1 MSEQLGGE
9 STAQDEQAEVIARPS
24 VSAGHFWINLHRT
37 GSDLLGGS
45 FTKHRQRVNLK
56 RGLWLRQRLAR
67 TSLQARG
74 R

>member
-1 MSEQLGGE
+1 MSEPLLGE
-9 STAQDEQAEVIARPS
+9 STAQDEQAEVIPRPS
-24 VSAGHFWINLHRT
+24 ISEGHFWINPHRT

-45 FTKHRQRVNLK
+45 SAKQRVNLK

-67 TSLQARG
+67 TRSQARE